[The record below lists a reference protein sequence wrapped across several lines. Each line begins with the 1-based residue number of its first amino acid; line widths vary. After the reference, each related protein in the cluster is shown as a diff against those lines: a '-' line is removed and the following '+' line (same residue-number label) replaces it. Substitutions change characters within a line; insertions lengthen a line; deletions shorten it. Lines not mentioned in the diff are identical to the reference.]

1 MELNTINQTFLQ
13 DVVVLFPYNWN
24 NHNNRFFLSPVE
36 LKFCRVF
43 VDQPNAQ
50 IKYVVKKPKYIIY
63 TPFAE
68 TARRYK

>member
-1 MELNTINQTFLQ
+1 
-13 DVVVLFPYNWN
+13 
-24 NHNNRFFLSPVE
+24 
-36 LKFCRVF
+36 

-63 TPFAE
+63 NPFAE